1 MAILTYILGEPGVLG
16 FPIDQPDGTPMPLA
30 DLSLRLAIYLA
41 GADLMIPGYAS
52 SGEFL
57 FPYGVRNH
65 PSIAAFNVPA
75 DLPLVAQPYKCAV
88 QINSGTGW
96 HTLEGHIHTLD
107 ARRY

>member
-30 DLSLRLAIYLA
+30 DLALRLVIYLT
-41 GADLMIPGYAS
+41 GADLVVPGYAT

-65 PSIAAFNVPA
+65 PSIAAFDVPA
-75 DLPLVAQPYKCAV
+75 DLPLAARPYKAAV
-88 QINSGTGW
+88 QINSGSGW
-96 HTLEGHIHTLD
+96 HTLEGHIHTID